1 MLPRRHRPL
10 RYQFGTIRR
19 MAMNLRLTD
28 EEQALLDDMS
38 SASGLSKAEVLRRA
52 LVEKA
57 IRDGHRS
64 QVEQSLDWA
73 LERYD
78 DLLRRLGTA

>member
-1 MLPRRHRPL
+1 
-10 RYQFGTIRR
+10 
-19 MAMNLRLTD
+19 MNLRLTD
-28 EEQALLDDMS
+28 DEQTLLDDMAAS
-38 SASGLSKAEVLRRA
+38 SGLSKAEVLRRA

-57 IRDGHRS
+57 IRDGHRA